1 MYDMLPDRVFSE
13 YNLRPKP
20 EPDDSRPR
28 RQRFEAFAAVSR
40 NYSTDSSTRRA
51 VSDGGG
57 AIVYRRRLQRG
68 WKQPRYN

>member
-13 YNLRPKP
+13 YNRRPRP

-28 RQRFEAFAAVSR
+28 RRRFEAFAAVSR

-57 AIVYRRRLQRG
+57 GAIVYRRRLRRG
-68 WKQPRYN
+68 